1 MWEFRV
7 FFYFS
12 HFHGFSK
19 NSILASDFRSPVNGS
34 SFICCSLIGW
44 RKKRRWQWVISST
57 HCCHPRKMSMIRKT
71 TVFKKRKFI
80 RNFLLINNHFKR
92 FILKYFINLIHF
104 NNLIWRENCIFR
116 KNRWFPGISGTP
128 EVPKY
133 RRCTAPIDYLRPPK
147 KFGSISY
154 LWEEELQN

>member
-1 MWEFRV
+1 
-7 FFYFS
+7 
-12 HFHGFSK
+12 
-19 NSILASDFRSPVNGS
+19 
-34 SFICCSLIGW
+34 
-44 RKKRRWQWVISST
+44 
-57 HCCHPRKMSMIRKT
+57 MIRKT

-104 NNLIWRENCIFR
+104 NNLIWRENCIFW

-133 RRCTAPIDYLRPPK
+133 RRCTAPIDYLWPPK
-147 KFGSISY
+147 KFGPISC
-154 LWEEELQN
+154 LSEKELQNKCFLQWKKNPSIEIPIEKTPIFTYRSLRSEFFVKIRNVESVFDSGSKGRLNFLHQ